1 MQYPDWSR
9 FLLESQSFET
19 YEPGILIDS
28 SFKGSLSLPQQAELE
43 LRENV
48 GADLDRTEEEL
59 LKEASFHH
67 CFPVMRGLT
76 HDKVQ
81 EYASHPN
88 SLIVDIGTGWGWHWI
103 EVAKNNPDKKFLLI
117 DFSLNNLLIC
127 RKLMPFSQFP
137 NVLCLQADA
146 THLPLTAGIS
156 QLTWSVQVLQ
166 HLPPEKLNSA
176 LREIRRIAA
185 HNSSAY
191 LVWLNTPQLIRFAYF
206 LKKKQYHVR
215 GQSPQFWL
223 DRFNGDTLKMLKQNF
238 NNVSVDFSEIVFQP
252 ELGFRPTKNKY
263 YKIDR
268 ILSKFPGARLIG
280 RQAAAIVRVE

>member
-127 RKLMPFSQFP
+127 RKLMPFNQFP

-166 HLPPEKLNSA
+166 HLLHAEERRLQ
-176 LREIRRIAA
+176 RRIGVSHQGIPKAA
-185 HNSSAY
+185 EF
-191 LVWLNTPQLIRFAYF
+191 FASQQIG
-206 LKKKQYHVR
+206 K
-215 GQSPQFWL
+215 
-223 DRFNGDTLKMLKQNF
+223 
-238 NNVSVDFSEIVFQP
+238 
-252 ELGFRPTKNKY
+252 
-263 YKIDR
+263 
-268 ILSKFPGARLIG
+268 PGARTRESFACPVYAFCG
-280 RQAAAIVRVE
+280 SQALRVGFRREEFDGNSSHKMRPVDQKVDGASTVAPESGSNEQ